1 VQTGVPA
8 FPGQD
13 DLDQLWL
20 IINALGTLCDRHVR
34 MIKSRSSLDK
44 FRFPRQ
50 EEPNPLRQS
59 FPQLGTHALTFL
71 EGCFKPDPDQ
81 RRQAHELLKLPLFEP
96 VLSAEGPAFPSSAA
110 SSSNTA
116 NTAAT
121 ASSAAPQQH
130 LWRST
135 SSVASQQHQK
145 QSQHSHVKRKKSKRK
160 SSASSRPNEDVPERH
175 ASEGPSHN
183 QVRNPNHLY
192 HRDKQQQYLNHGH
205 VHAKEEEGTTT
216 LPFLNHDAWRR
227 AGGEHE
233 KRARQGSK
241 ASLATP
247 QLPSLKPQVL
257 QGASLHGQ
265 VYQCSRSQPSNVQV
279 LQEEGKKKPSARGSV
294 DAGTISRGDR
304 TAITTGYST
313 ISQNSRTSKAHSEAG
328 AQISDGESSR
338 TPALET
344 ARSSKSRGADGLM
357 RLQPVRQG
365 TQEHPQPID
374 RRYRKDQQHQQ
385 PPVRHRQQP

>member
-1 VQTGVPA
+1 
-8 FPGQD
+8 
-13 DLDQLWL
+13 
-20 IINALGTLCDRHVR
+20 
-34 MIKSRSSLDK
+34 
-44 FRFPRQ
+44 
-50 EEPNPLRQS
+50 
-59 FPQLGTHALTFL
+59 
-71 EGCFKPDPDQ
+71 
-81 RRQAHELLKLPLFEP
+81 
-96 VLSAEGPAFPSSAA
+96 
-110 SSSNTA
+110 
-116 NTAAT
+116 
-121 ASSAAPQQH
+121 
-130 LWRST
+130 
-135 SSVASQQHQK
+135 
-145 QSQHSHVKRKKSKRK
+145 
-160 SSASSRPNEDVPERH
+160 
-175 ASEGPSHN
+175 
-183 QVRNPNHLY
+183 
-192 HRDKQQQYLNHGH
+192 
-205 VHAKEEEGTTT
+205 

-294 DAGTISRGDR
+294 DAGTINRGDR

-328 AQISDGESSR
+328 AQISGGESSR